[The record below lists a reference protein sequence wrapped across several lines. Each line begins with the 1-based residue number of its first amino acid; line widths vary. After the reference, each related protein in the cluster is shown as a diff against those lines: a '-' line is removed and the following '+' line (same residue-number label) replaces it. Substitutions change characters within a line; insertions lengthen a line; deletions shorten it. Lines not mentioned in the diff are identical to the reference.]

1 MNGKRYLFD
10 TNAFIQLLSGN
21 GSVRTIIDDADFLS
35 TSVICQAEFLAY
47 PKLDPETRNAFL
59 QFLSRIHV
67 YDVLSSDDALMR
79 ETVSMRVESGLKLP
93 DAFIAAT
100 ALVNGCSVISND
112 EHFQRQSKV
121 EVKTQT
127 RAPIPRAEYGTHYRY
142 GSLSSCRDRPDRR
155 IPYRLWSPHPCRWSP
170 CA

>member
-1 MNGKRYLFD
+1 MKFTVAVPKVCKRYLLD

-100 ALVNGCSVISND
+100 ALVNGCAVISND

-121 EVKTQT
+121 EVRTYNLT
-127 RAPIPRAEYGTHYRY
+127 P
-142 GSLSSCRDRPDRR
+142 
-155 IPYRLWSPHPCRWSP
+155 
-170 CA
+170 

>member
-1 MNGKRYLFD
+1 MNGKRYLLD

-93 DAFIAAT
+93 DAFIAANRSRQW
-100 ALVNGCSVISND
+100 LCSYI
-112 EHFQRQSKV
+112 QRRTLPAS
-121 EVKTQT
+121 VK
-127 RAPIPRAEYGTHYRY
+127 G
-142 GSLSSCRDRPDRR
+142 GSEN
-155 IPYRLWSPHPCRWSP
+155 I
-170 CA
+170 

>member
-1 MNGKRYLFD
+1 MKFTVAVPKVCKRYLLD

-100 ALVNGCSVISND
+100 ALVNGCECDGSFPFRFFSILCNSYFHGTVFVPFPRRWFD
-112 EHFQRQSKV
+112 
-121 EVKTQT
+121 
-127 RAPIPRAEYGTHYRY
+127 PIRT
-142 GSLSSCRDRPDRR
+142 DRNFPFRV
-155 IPYRLWSPHPCRWSP
+155 
-170 CA
+170 